1 MPMAEGQALSV
12 VQIEAQTSRA
22 AKRIAPGRTYA
33 IIPDSLVVVAI
44 ENIAK
49 GTKVSCGEQTHV
61 SGTLTANPDSLQ
73 TPQVVEPAS
82 TFINSVSGS
91 KEAETSLPANTS
103 SAPPTLKE
111 PEHFQPSSSLQQS
124 THTSRIL
131 ETDVAPLPSFDVMN
145 SAAAI
150 VVQDTAA
157 SSSVPDTAHDASNE
171 SVVNIPNAPTA
182 SNVPKFPDRIFQL
195 TAQDFNDLTKRVPF
209 LEPRSHLLYHPDML
223 DSLIMAD
230 LKNICDF
237 MITRFGLNPR
247 GLPSRSAR
255 RNMWLLYT
263 QYLLFES
270 IRSYP
275 IDHPLRSRDSAFEAR
290 LSEAAELH
298 VINIEQQA
306 REASRKNN
314 ITPTNEKSKVT
325 PERARRRHL
334 ENQAASIAAAS
345 AAAMASSANPVLRNR
360 SKVFGRS
367 VTSEDVRPA
376 FGRLVALVDARTR
389 ASQGYWFDTPPS
401 ANERE
406 QTRSVES
413 KLTKFVQGIVES
425 IPAHSDV
432 SCCWCAQTLEV
443 ALGAKTSEFDLV
455 VTREMIGS
463 VFDND
468 GKWREDTRLYCMISL
483 GSNHMPYGSTVF
495 VRILGHHFNHAC
507 FGPLQLDLGAYM
519 RNFGQP
525 SMEPFPLNLRI
536 QYGSPITSRMVVRM
550 CIFSQR
556 MRTPAEMLQRVYQRA
571 ALHSGI
577 AQAEPKF
584 DAFANPGVVMPQ
596 ISVDKSKEL
605 LTSKLLEQSFARVGP
620 STTVPAS
627 DDIELGDLTV
637 SFICPLTL
645 VRIKHPA
652 KGKQCRHKQAFDAET
667 FLSFNAK
674 NLQWK
679 CIVCNQIIQQSDL
692 ILDVDMMRLLLKYP
706 NAEKCVI
713 RSDGSDDAYEQPAAS
728 APVSTRANNQKEV
741 KVEVTESSNKRTI
754 SEVISLDSDD
764 EDRAAA
770 LQRRKAMRL
779 ARSAEKPTHD
789 QSLEVIVI
797 DD

>member
-1 MPMAEGQALSV
+1 MAEGQALSIA
-12 VQIEAQTSRA
+12 QIEAQTSRA
-22 AKRIAPGRTYA
+22 AKRIAPGRTYT

-73 TPQVVEPAS
+73 TPHVVEPTS
-82 TFINSVSGS
+82 TFINSVSDS

-111 PEHFQPSSSLQQS
+111 PEHDNNFQPSSSLQQS

-131 ETDVAPLPSFDVMN
+131 ETDVAPLPSFDGMN
-145 SAAAI
+145 SAAPI
-150 VVQDTAA
+150 VVKDTAA
-157 SSSVPDTAHDASNE
+157 SSSVPDTAHDAIRNSNNE

-195 TAQDFNDLTKRVPF
+195 TAQDFNDLIKRVPF
-209 LEPRSHLLYHPDML
+209 LEPRSHLLYSHWNDTPAQHPDML

-275 IDHPLRSRDSAFEAR
+275 KDHPLRSRDSAFEAR

-345 AAAMASSANPVLRNR
+345 AAAMASSANPFLRNR

-367 VTSEDVRPA
+367 VTREDVRPEI
-376 FGRLVALVDARTR
+376 GRLVALVDARTR

-413 KLTKFVQGIVES
+413 KLTKFVKGIVES

-507 FGPLQLDLGAYM
+507 FGPLQFDLGAYL

-536 QYGSPITSRMVVRM
+536 QYGSPITNRMVVRM

-556 MRTPAEMLQRVYQRA
+556 MRTSAEMLQRVYQRA
-571 ALHSGI
+571 ASHSGI
-577 AQAEPKF
+577 APAEPKF

-605 LTSKLLEQSFARVGP
+605 LTSKILEQSFARVAP
-620 STTVPAS
+620 STSVPAS

-637 SFICPLTL
+637 SFMCPLTL

-652 KGKQCRHKQAFDAET
+652 KGKQCRHKQAFDAE
-667 FLSFNAK
+667 
-674 NLQWK
+674 
-679 CIVCNQIIQQSDL
+679 QSDL

-713 RSDGSDDAYEQPAAS
+713 RSDGSDDAYEQPVAS
-728 APVSTRANNQKEV
+728 EPVSVRANSQKEV
-741 KVEVTESSNKRTI
+741 KVEVTERSNKRTI

-779 ARSAEKPTHD
+779 ARNAEKPTHD